1 MTLSSIHRG
10 STPVALAVFLAFGCA
25 TVRAPAS
32 AIGSEV
38 PVGANGAESQ
48 VELWLESG
56 APVSEEEKARAVAQ
70 VRSALDRATATLVS
84 DDGETLL
91 VVRAQGIAR
100 TGSRRANQQAAKV
113 GIVVGAA
120 ALIAIVV
127 VAAVAS
133 GGKGGGGSLPKLGGA
148 GLKAAPVRA
157 APRLGGAFRAAPP
170 RFSFPVPSGRRRG
183 HAPRV
188 FVDTVVQVPV
198 GTTSGEPLRDPSLEV
213 GMEQGRPAEG
223 EQAEQVEPEE
233 RTAFPPSEP
242 ITLHLPPPRPLDPSH
257 RKFFDKDFTR
267 LELLVVDRESGRPT
281 WVKTVEGKVDPRDP
295 AAVKQ
300 LLASAIQDQ
309 TGWEPAVP

>member
-38 PVGANGAESQ
+38 PVGENGAESQ

-56 APVSEEEKARAVAQ
+56 TPVSEEEKARAVAQ

-100 TGSRRANQQAAKV
+100 TGSRKANQQAAKV

-148 GLKAAPVRA
+148 GIKAAPVGA
-157 APRLGGAFRAAPP
+157 APRLGGFRAAPP
-170 RFSFPVPSGRRRG
+170 RFSFPVPSGRSHG

-188 FVDTVVQVPV
+188 YVDTVVHVPV
-198 GTTSGEPLRDPSLEV
+198 GTSAGEPLQEPSLEV
-213 GMEQGRPAEG
+213 GMEQGRAPEAG
-223 EQAEQVEPEE
+223 QVEPEE
-233 RTAFPPSEP
+233 RTAFPPREP

-295 AAVKQ
+295 AAVKR

-309 TGWEPAVP
+309 GGWEPAVP